1 MHERGVGVRDV
12 DDVARLLG
20 AALHLDPGFVHVL
33 PDARVRAATLRS
45 MYALAVHDALRSGH
59 VTTAADSRGLAGVAV
74 WYPPG
79 SYPLTPVRWVRSLPR
94 VAAVAAR
101 SGRRAPALLRLTSAV
116 EHAVPADA
124 WYLEALG
131 VRPDAQR
138 RGHGRRLVEQVLRL
152 ADEQRTACYLETFH
166 AANVPYYAAMG
177 FDVLGQA
184 APLLPGGPPVARMR
198 REPRD
203 RPHASR

>member
-1 MHERGVGVRDV
+1 MREQGVGARDV
-12 DDVARLLG
+12 DGVARLLG
-20 AALHLDPGFVHVL
+20 VALHHDPGFVHVL

-45 MYALAVHDALRSGH
+45 MYALAVHDAVRSGH
-59 VTTAADSRGLAGVAV
+59 VRTATDSHGLAGAAV

-79 SYPLTPVRWVRSLPR
+79 SYPLTPARWVRSLPR
-94 VAAVAAR
+94 LAAVAAR
-101 SGRRAPALLRLTSAV
+101 SGRRTPALLRLTSTI
-116 EHAVPADA
+116 EHAVPTDA

-138 RGHGRRLVEQVLRL
+138 RGHGRRLVQQVLGL

-166 AANVPYYAAMG
+166 PENVPYYAAMG
-177 FDVLGQA
+177 FDVVGPT
-184 APLLPGGPPVARMR
+184 APLTPGGPAVARMR

-203 RPHASR
+203 PAHASR